1 MVRTA
6 NGIPAATAVP
16 TGSATRPGAAAIPPH
31 PTLRPPAGLVVDTFD
46 EGGETFALLEWP
58 RGRPAAASGPGT
70 PDPVPPGAPAQREV
84 LELLLRGLSN
94 TEIAWRRR
102 RSERTVAHQV
112 DSLFRRFR
120 VGSRAELTALAT
132 REGWTW
138 GTP

>member
-6 NGIPAATAVP
+6 DGIPAATALP
-16 TGSATRPGAAAIPPH
+16 AGRAPQPGVAAIPPL
-31 PTLRPPAGLVVDTFD
+31 PTLGPPAGLVVDTFD

-58 RGRPAAASGPGT
+58 RGRSAAASGPGAT
-70 PDPVPPGAPAQREV
+70 GPVPPGAPAQREV

-94 TEIAWRRR
+94 AEIARRRR
-102 RSERTVAHQV
+102 RSGRTVAHQV
-112 DSLFRRFR
+112 DSLFRRFG
-120 VGSRAELTALAT
+120 VGSRAELIALAA